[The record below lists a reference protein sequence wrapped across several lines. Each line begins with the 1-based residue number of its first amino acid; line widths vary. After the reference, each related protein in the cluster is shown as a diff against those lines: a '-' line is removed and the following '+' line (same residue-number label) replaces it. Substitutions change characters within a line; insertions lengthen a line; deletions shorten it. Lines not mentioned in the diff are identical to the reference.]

1 MILDI
6 ILLINVKLTHW
17 YLGVLQQQESGEYR
31 LLTQNNCMT
40 IRNEQAEN
48 NLRTIG
54 KALSS
59 SVQVSSEAETPL
71 KYQHRRH
78 SNFFDAQ
85 GNREVSTQNGR
96 SRQSQIKH
104 SRCLLTEITNS
115 QDNEKSESQ
124 HSSQSL
130 DQVNFGTQPDE
141 RIESFEDYVWEQ
153 DRMIKYRRKNNWIH
167 HL

>member
-1 MILDI
+1 MADPDNLKSNIVA
-6 ILLINVKLTHW
+6 LLK
-17 YLGVLQQQESGEYR
+17 
-31 LLTQNNCMT
+31 
-40 IRNEQAEN
+40 
-48 NLRTIG
+48 
-54 KALSS
+54 
-59 SVQVSSEAETPL
+59 
-71 KYQHRRH
+71 
-78 SNFFDAQ
+78 
-85 GNREVSTQNGR
+85 
-96 SRQSQIKH
+96 
-104 SRCLLTEITNS
+104 EITNS